1 MTDPIYS
8 GPIAPER
15 NPPINPEYFIPDVF
29 FITALTLGPTTTVT
43 MASTIIDPVTVTNN
57 FVIGQQVR
65 LLLGEFYGARQ
76 LNQRVG
82 YVIAIPSTNQVTVN
96 IDSKVCDPF
105 IPNPPFGP
113 NRPQIVPIG
122 DINTGNIN
130 AFGRILNKTYI
141 PGSFRNI
148 SPLRG

>member
-8 GPIAPER
+8 GPIAPYR

-29 FITALTLGPTTTVT
+29 FITAISLGQTTTVT
-43 MASTIIDPVTVTNN
+43 MASTITDPVTVTNN
-57 FVIGQQVR
+57 FVIGQEAR
-65 LLLGEFYGARQ
+65 LILGEFYGARQ
-76 LNQRVG
+76 LNQRLG
-82 YVIAIPSTNQVTVN
+82 YVIAIPTTNQVTLD
-96 IDSKVCDPF
+96 IDSNGYDPF

-130 AFGRILNKTYI
+130 AFGRILNKPWI